1 MLSLTGACQS
11 RCIVRL
17 QSKALRLGAY
27 FGSKVVLANSK
38 DSMNSSTSVSKHPQS
53 TTDKAVPC
61 NIERH
66 LSKEAKARTLS
77 SLSKFIFSFSG
88 IPGMVSLHGGLPPP
102 SIFPFKALK
111 VQLEDGTWLDMSDT
125 HKVCYSSLT

>member
-11 RCIVRL
+11 RCMVRWP
-17 QSKALRLGAY
+17 SKALKLGAN
-27 FGSKVVLANSK
+27 FSSKIVLANS
-38 DSMNSSTSVSKHPQS
+38 MNNMDSSTNESRHTQP

-102 SIFPFKALK
+102 SMFPFKALK
-111 VQLEDGTWLDMSDT
+111 VQLEDGTWLDMSDK
-125 HKVCYSSLT
+125 HKVC